1 MFKFGDIAFK
11 SIQHTISLV
20 ITSLPSATYSTFDNV
35 VKFWDTLDS
44 IYLSNRDFVD
54 EKYHTSHNK
63 FDNEV
68 TTSVSIS
75 FGRELLHIFGYA
87 KSSITSIQFFL
98 LVLFL
103 LSKPILVLILLPQD
117 LDSNNRKKMRC

>member
-44 IYLSNRDFVD
+44 IYLFNRYFMD